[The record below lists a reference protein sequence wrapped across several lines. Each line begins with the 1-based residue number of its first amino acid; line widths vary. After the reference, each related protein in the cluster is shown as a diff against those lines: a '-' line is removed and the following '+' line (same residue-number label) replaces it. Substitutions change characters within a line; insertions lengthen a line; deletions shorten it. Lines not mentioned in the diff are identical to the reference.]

1 MIMMIRKKMMM
12 KMMMMVMVM
21 LFFLIRIQVCFIK
34 QWLLMMIIMMLK
46 VMVMIVKKNDQ
57 QGHACVGKKFP
68 TWTKVSDADMS
79 ASEATFRHGRKL
91 PTRTCPRRQ
100 KLADADRSLI
110 CRRGQMSA
118 SDPISSASE
127 ELKITIIIIIIDIC
141 KIKQNTIMIN

>member
-1 MIMMIRKKMMM
+1 M

-34 QWLLMMIIMMLK
+34 QWLLMMMIMMLK
-46 VMVMIVKKNDQ
+46 VMVMVMIVKKNDQ
-57 QGHACVGKKFP
+57 QGHVRVGKKFP

-118 SDPISSASE
+118 SDPISSASL
-127 ELKITIIIIIIDIC
+127 ELKITRPI
-141 KIKQNTIMIN
+141 